1 MKRRIL
7 FLLVAALMVLPLFT
21 VSAETTTVWREYY
34 VSQNGSD
41 SGDGLS
47 KGTAFATIERAQQ
60 AVRDCAEDMHGD
72 IIVHILKGNYYLD
85 DTLRFYG
92 SDSGRNGYR
101 VIYRGED
108 MPLVSAGVSVTGFR
122 KSELGNG
129 LYEADVSDLGLD
141 HIRELYVNGRKKYPA
156 SSNRLVMAV
165 ENYDDPN
172 TSYNTDGLIVNKS
185 DMGLYENADDI
196 ELQWLVNWKYST
208 ANVEKIEQNP
218 QNRDQVIVRMKQ
230 SWWNIVGGSERSAYA
245 PSADRRFTVSNAFEL
260 LDLPGEFYYNR
271 KTKKIYYLP
280 EEGEDMESAEVH
292 APRLDR
298 LMFVNGSDEDRV
310 KNITF
315 EGIEFAHTAF
325 NAPTIDGVF
334 PVQAQ
339 SVNTASDL
347 LRRMPC
353 GIEINRSDGLLFEG
367 NYFFGFGAGAVAMVN
382 GVQNTTIRGNAFSDI
397 GDAAVVQGWIHQNER
412 DAPPTGESQLPP
424 EGAVYNL
431 VSGLVNGDIQLS
443 SSYHGRVGVGSIAAL
458 GGGGEPYVN
467 PETLNAYPLII
478 KNEGLLTDQ
487 SWMGDPDAAK
497 RGEKQWIKYDF
508 QDYYNISHIRLRFD
522 TQTIPTEE
530 RDGFEVLL
538 SNDENFSPEQTAVVG
553 VQKSAAGEILDYSDI
568 PEGKWRY
575 LMVRTLDAESFGLT
589 SVWALT
595 EDVEPYRLI
604 ERNHEITIS
613 DNYITRAGSVY
624 CSGGGICSYYGDR
637 IRVLHNEISD
647 IPYSA
652 IMYGWGWLN
661 TLHGTQDGEISY
673 NHIKNATTVMH
684 DGGGIYT
691 LSLLEG
697 TVAEGN
703 FVDGVFI
710 GRGSYYT
717 DNGTA
722 SSIWRNNISQDSPL
736 TYFSW
741 EPSIRDNQYLS
752 TYAEV
757 PTNNNSGTNNVMDPL
772 KLYLPGNMPPEAYAI
787 SVNAGPREEY
797 RKIGELIPEDKLNV
811 PDKRS
816 ILFNYGSAYQ
826 TELSDMLIYVVDAVL
841 QHGEFGTL
849 PGQYPCKYL
858 YKLREAEQ
866 QLKNLDDGNRV
877 ETIMTV
883 RALISELRESVNR
896 LSYSEMR
903 KTCEALADEAEQS
916 GLYPA
921 GAAKKM
927 RALLDG
933 MKDDDE
939 LTAAEEY
946 SRLLTLEESYR
957 ELAIQ
962 KYTADID
969 FVYTEGVKDV
979 IIDSNKHEV
988 TLLMSPGA
996 DLTNKTLE
1004 VIPHGN
1010 AQVGAVYEDVDLNS
1024 ELTIPMYC
1032 LGNKSYT
1039 MWKLKTQLEETKEWV
1054 SNITDVHVLRR
1065 GADGKLSL
1073 APARAPYLLD
1083 ADCTDRDIRFIP
1095 QKDDGAGS
1103 FCFLFGVSEA
1113 KGFVTGAHLAQ
1124 NDYFELS
1131 VSGKNA
1137 VLNRIKEGRAQKM
1150 AEFAVPVSYGA
1161 ENTIRVSSDI
1171 SGTGYRMS
1179 IDFNGQRV
1187 AHLLTDCSAD
1197 GLAGFYTETTTINL
1211 LD

>member
-1 MKRRIL
+1 MKKSIL
-7 FLLVAALMVLPLFT
+7 FLLVVALLVSPLSTAA
-21 VSAETTTVWREYY
+21 AETAAVWREYY
-34 VSQNGSD
+34 VRPDGSD
-41 SGDGLS
+41 SSDGLTRD
-47 KGTAFATIERAQQ
+47 TAFASIERAQQ
-60 AVRDCAEDMHGD
+60 AVRTCAEDMQGD
-72 IIVHILKGNYYLD
+72 IVVHILKGNYYLD

-92 SDSGRNGYR
+92 ADSGRNGYR

-108 MPLVSAGVSVTGFR
+108 MPMISAGVSVKGFR

-129 LYEADVSDLGLD
+129 LYEADASALGLD
-141 HIRELYVNGRKKYPA
+141 HVRELYVNGKKRYPA
-156 SSNRLVMAV
+156 SSNRLVLAV
-165 ENYDDPN
+165 GDYDDPN
-172 TSYNTDGLIVNKS
+172 TSYNTDGMIVNKS
-185 DMGLYENADDI
+185 DIGLYENADDI

-230 SWWNIVGGSERSAYA
+230 SWWNIIGGSGSSAYA
-245 PSADRRFTVSNAFEL
+245 PSAERRFTVSNAFEL

-280 EEGEDMESAEVH
+280 EEGENMENAEVY

-298 LMFVNGSDEDRV
+298 LMLVNGSDEDRV

-339 SVNTASDL
+339 SVYAASDL

-367 NYFFGFGAGAVAMVN
+367 NYFFGFGAGAVAMIN

-397 GDAAVVQGWIHQNER
+397 GDAAIVQGWIHQNER
-412 DAPPTGESQLPP
+412 DAPPTGESPLPP

-431 VSGLVNGDIQLS
+431 VSGMVNGDIQLS
-443 SSYHGRVGVGSIAAL
+443 SSYFGRADVGTICAL

-467 PETLNAYPLII
+467 AETLNAYTLTI
-478 KNEGLLTDQ
+478 KNEDLLTNM
-487 SWMGDPDAAK
+487 SWMADPDAAK
-497 RGEKQWIKYDF
+497 HGEKQWIKYDF

-522 TQTIPTEE
+522 TQKIPAEE

-538 SNDENFSPEQTAVVG
+538 SNDENFSPEETKVVG

-595 EDVEPYRLI
+595 GDVEPHRLI

-661 TLHGTQDGEISY
+661 TLHGTHNGEISY

-787 SVNAGPREEY
+787 SINAGPREEY
-797 RKIGELIPEDKLNV
+797 REIGKLIPEDKLNV
-811 PDKRS
+811 IDKRS
-816 ILFNYGSAYQ
+816 ILFNYGPAYQ
-826 TELSDMLIYVVDAVL
+826 TELSDMLVYVVDAVL
-841 QHGEFGTL
+841 QYGEFGTL

-858 YKLREAEQ
+858 YKLREAKQ
-866 QLKNLDDGNRV
+866 QLENLDDSNRI
-877 ETIMTV
+877 ETVMMV
-883 RALISELRESVNR
+883 RELISELRESVNR
-896 LSYSEMR
+896 LDYSEML
-903 KTCEALADEAEQS
+903 KVCEALADEAEES
-916 GLYPA
+916 GLYPV
-921 GAAKKM
+921 GAAKKL
-927 RALLDG
+927 RTLLDSA
-933 MKDDDE
+933 KEDAN
-939 LTAAEEY
+939 LTDAEEY
-946 SRLLTLEESYR
+946 SRLLALEESYR
-957 ELAIQ
+957 ELEVQ
-962 KYTADID
+962 KYAANID

-988 TLLMSPGA
+988 TLLMSPGT
-996 DLTNKTLE
+996 DLKHKSVE
-1004 VIPHGN
+1004 VIPHGS
-1010 AQVGAVYEDVDLNS
+1010 AQVGAVYKDVDLNS
-1024 ELTIPMYC
+1024 NLTIPMYC
-1032 LGNKSYT
+1032 PGNKRYT
-1039 MWKLKTQLEETKEWV
+1039 MWTLKTQSDDTGEWV
-1054 SNITDVHVLRR
+1054 NSVTDVHVLRR
-1065 GADGKLSL
+1065 GADGEMRL

-1095 QKDDGAGS
+1095 QKGESDGS
-1103 FCFLFGVSEA
+1103 FSFLFGISEA
-1113 KGFVTGAHLAQ
+1113 KGFVMGAHLAQ
-1124 NDYFELS
+1124 NDYFELN
-1131 VSGKNA
+1131 VNDRNA
-1137 VLNRIKEGRAQKM
+1137 VLNRVKEGRKQKI
-1150 AEFAVPVSYGA
+1150 AEFAVPVKYGI
-1161 ENTIRVSSDI
+1161 ENAIRVSSDA
-1171 SGTGYRMS
+1171 SGTGYHMS

-1187 AHLLTDCSAD
+1187 AHLLTDRSAI
-1197 GLAGFYTETTTINL
+1197 GLAGFYTETATIKLPN
-1211 LD
+1211 